1 MSPEVTDA
9 SLCFAS
15 LMRERYLLIDQC
27 KRRSY
32 LFSSDYSGLLENPVK
47 TLTEF
52 FCEYQRNEPETIVP
66 GSPSVSFVQGHDACG
81 RNYASKRADVDPVHS
96 SAVHANNASVFR
108 YVSVTSVLTLF
119 TSCH

>member
-1 MSPEVTDA
+1 
-9 SLCFAS
+9 
-15 LMRERYLLIDQC
+15 MRERYLFIDQC

-66 GSPSVSFVQGHDACG
+66 GSPSVSFTNEASVDFSINALPY
-81 RNYASKRADVDPVHS
+81 YASWFGLPKPQAMTILMLHDILITCENQQNETASADWLRS
-96 SAVHANNASVFR
+96 
-108 YVSVTSVLTLF
+108 TS
-119 TSCH
+119 